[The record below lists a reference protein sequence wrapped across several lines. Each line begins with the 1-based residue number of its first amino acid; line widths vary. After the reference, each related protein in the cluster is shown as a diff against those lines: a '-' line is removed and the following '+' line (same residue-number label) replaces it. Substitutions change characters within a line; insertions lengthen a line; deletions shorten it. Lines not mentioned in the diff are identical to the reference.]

1 MEKIVSALNRTAAA
15 HDAKKGATFSRLWLR
30 FQMYLKIRLGE
41 GASSGFFFW
50 VGRYPIKGEDKKS
63 WFYDGEPQFFF
74 SGPATKGEQGHGH
87 KEKIT
92 FFEARKNNSDKK
104 CGH

>member
-1 MEKIVSALNRTAAA
+1 MSALNRTAAA

-50 VGRYPIKGEDKKS
+50 VGRYPIKGEVEKKVGFIKES
-63 WFYDGEPQFFF
+63 CNFFF
-74 SGPATKGEQGHGH
+74 QWPGH
-87 KEKIT
+87 
-92 FFEARKNNSDKK
+92 
-104 CGH
+104 